1 MAEND
6 ANLLT
11 DEMVRDAPTKK
22 KPYTIRDGRGLFVL
36 VHQNGSRYFQ
46 LRATVHGKRKLMQ
59 IGVYPTISIAEAR
72 VLAAQRLEEALNEG
86 ANQSGALDLSATF
99 EGDAHSRR
107 TQDQVR
113 AFESDVEA
121 LADRSVLESPA
132 VEIEDIHLAKEAEMV
147 PQSTIDSEQ
156 SAVGDFAEETLLKR
170 VPKVDL
176 AYSDLV
182 YVTKNPNKT
191 FVNKLKE
198 RTQFDAR
205 VAKFKHR
212 ATSLYRIS
220 RAWVY
225 TQVILIGLKLRALR
239 ARVKEYDTAQLKH
252 SLRLGQ
258 VKNDLKRISSLV
270 LTKVNQFMRSALG
283 TVRYLYASAKEQ
295 FKRLWTSSQLRLK
308 GALNQNKPAESALK
322 DGTTLTPTQSRP
334 VPETKPNIEAE
345 KIYTTLPKPLTLN
358 HIIRDNLS
366 SLIAREQQ
374 VMRQDG
380 VRAYGLF
387 AESKGNYLIYTIK
400 TILLMIMTW
409 KG

>member
-99 EGDAHSRR
+99 EGDALSRR
-107 TQDQVR
+107 TQDR
-113 AFESDVEA
+113 VEA
-121 LADRSVLESPA
+121 VEADDESLDDRSALESTA
-132 VEIEDIHLAKEAEMV
+132 VEIEDIHLAREGERV
-147 PQSTIDSEQ
+147 PQSMIESEQ

-191 FVNKLKE
+191 FFDKLKE
-198 RTQFDAR
+198 RTQFDAH
-205 VAKFKHR
+205 VAEFKQR
-212 ATSLYRIS
+212 SVSLYRVS
-220 RAWVY
+220 RAWIY
-225 TQVILIGLKLRALR
+225 TQAILMGLKLRALR
-239 ARVKEYDTAQLKH
+239 ARVREYDTAQLKDR
-252 SLRLGQ
+252 LRLGQ
-258 VKNDLKRISSLV
+258 VKNDLKRFSSLV
-270 LTKVNQFMRSALG
+270 LTKVNQLMRSRLTA
-283 TVRYLYASAKEQ
+283 VRHLCASAKAQ
-295 FKRLWTSSQLRLK
+295 FKHLWASCRLRFQ

-322 DGTTLTPTQSRP
+322 GGATLTPTQSLP
-334 VPETKPNIEAE
+334 VSETKPNIEAD
-345 KIYTTLPKPLTLN
+345 KIYTILPKPLTLN
-358 HIIRDNLS
+358 HIIRENLS

>member
-86 ANQSGALDLSATF
+86 ANQSGALDLSAAF
-99 EGDAHSRR
+99 KEDAPSSR
-107 TQDQVR
+107 TQDR
-113 AFESDVEA
+113 VEA
-121 LADRSVLESPA
+121 VEADDESLADRSVIESKTI
-132 VEIEDIHLAKEAEMV
+132 EIKDIHLAKEAEIV
-147 PQSTIDSEQ
+147 PQSMIESEQ

-191 FVNKLKE
+191 FVDKLKE

-205 VAKFKHR
+205 VAEFKKK
-212 ATSLYRIS
+212 AVSLYRIS
-220 RAWVY
+220 RAWIY
-225 TQVILIGLKLRALR
+225 TQAILMGLKLRALR
-239 ARVKEYDTAQLKH
+239 ARVREYDTAQLKDH
-252 SLRLGQ
+252 LRLGQ
-258 VKNDLKRISSLV
+258 VKSDLKRISSLV
-270 LTKVNQFMRSALG
+270 LTKVNQLMRSAL
-283 TVRYLYASAKEQ
+283 VAVSHLYALAKAQ
-295 FKRLWTSSQLRLK
+295 FKHLWASCRLRFK
-308 GALNQNKPAESALK
+308 GALKQNKPTEIALK
-322 DGTTLTPTQSRP
+322 GGATLTSTQSLP
-334 VPETKPNIEAE
+334 MSETKPNIEAE
-345 KIYTTLPKPLTLN
+345 KIYTILPKPLTLN
-358 HIIRDNLS
+358 HIIRENLS